1 MRYFFHN
8 IYGDA
13 DELIAS
19 KPQDVEAVPFGWD
32 EESETNRNRILSELN
47 SSVSCLPSLIYWRNE
62 YSYDSVDENNQPVT
76 ITVPAHWEEIR
87 VAEIERPWTWDKIQD
102 KQK

>member
-1 MRYFFHN
+1 MRYFFYN

-13 DELIAS
+13 DDLLAQ
-19 KPQDVEAVPFGWD
+19 KPNDVTAIPFGWD
-32 EESETNRNRILSELN
+32 DKSEATRNKLLSELDCG
-47 SSVSCLPSLIYWRNE
+47 VSCLPSVIYWRNE
-62 YSYDSVDENNQPVT
+62 YSYESLDQNNQTIT

-87 VAEIERPWTWDKIQD
+87 VADIEQPWTWNKIQD

>member
-13 DELIAS
+13 DELLAS
-19 KPQDVEAVPFGWD
+19 KPQDVQAIAFGWD
-32 EESETNRNRILSELN
+32 EQSEAERNQLLSELN
-47 SSVSCLPSLIYWRNE
+47 CGVSCLPSLIYWRNA
-62 YSYDSVDENNQPVT
+62 YSYDSLDENNQPVT

-87 VAEIERPWTWDKIQD
+87 VADIEKPWTWDKIQD